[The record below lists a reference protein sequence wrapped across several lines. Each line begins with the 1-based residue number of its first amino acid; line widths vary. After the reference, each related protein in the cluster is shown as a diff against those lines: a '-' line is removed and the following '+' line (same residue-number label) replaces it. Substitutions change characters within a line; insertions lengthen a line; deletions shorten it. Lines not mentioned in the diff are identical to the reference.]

1 MAKLNNDIIKSNESI
16 IKELKRLNKQF
27 SSKLKYDEQKDRT
40 IEQLHSELQKYKQDL
55 YKKMLLPMVND
66 LIHFIEREER
76 DINFLAANPPSSE
89 KLLKRF
95 FDLFDDM
102 RDILYNQGI
111 DPYKE
116 IDDVFNPKRQKI
128 LKKIVTGDFKKDKKV
143 ANHKTWGYEWEGKII
158 KAEGVDLYIYKDV
171 EEEKTIVENKSKEI
185 KVENVENV
193 ETIFDKEENTN
204 EFNIVPTDVSSP
216 KKKKDDSFT
225 IEMDFADEEDGEELL
240 KYKKPYKVEKKS
252 DFDELESTNVSSP
265 NKKNVFLEE
274 LDDTNVSSPKKKEEI
289 IVIDKLEK

>member
-265 NKKNVFLEE
+265 KKKNIFLED
-274 LDDTNVSSPKKKEEI
+274 LADTNVSSPKKKEEI

>member
-1 MAKLNNDIIKSNESI
+1 MSKLNNSDIIKSNESI

-76 DINFLAANPPSSE
+76 DINFLATNPPSSE
-89 KLLKRF
+89 KLLERF

-116 IDDVFNPKRQKI
+116 IDDIFNPKRQKI
-128 LKKIVTGDFKKDKKV
+128 LKKIETGDLEKDKKV

-171 EEEKTIVENKSKEI
+171 VEEKTIVENKSKEV
-185 KVENVENV
+185 KVENI

-204 EFNIVPTDVSSP
+204 EFDIVPTDVSSP

-240 KYKKPYKVEKKS
+240 KYKKPYKAEKKS

-265 NKKNVFLEE
+265 KKKNVFLED
-274 LDDTNVSSPKKKEEI
+274 LADTNVSSPKKKEEI